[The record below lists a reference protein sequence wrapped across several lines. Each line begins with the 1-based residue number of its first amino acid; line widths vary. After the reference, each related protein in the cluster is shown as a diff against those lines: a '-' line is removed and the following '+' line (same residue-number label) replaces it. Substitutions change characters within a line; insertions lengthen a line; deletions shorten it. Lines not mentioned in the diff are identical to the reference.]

1 LKGRRAARRLALD
14 VLYEA
19 EIRGR
24 PPVEAFL
31 EREHHGWV
39 IPAAEDTLD
48 PPEALFE
55 GDETSD
61 RLGDRDGKETSDRL
75 GDRDGKETSDRLGDR
90 DGQEQEV
97 VGYARGLV
105 AGVQEHQAHIDEL
118 IVKYAERWGLQR
130 MPVVDR
136 TVLRMATWELLWG
149 EDIPVAVAINEA
161 VELVKALSTDDSGR
175 FVNGVL
181 GRIAEGKS
189 ARA

>member
-1 LKGRRAARRLALD
+1 MKGRRAARRLALD

-24 PPVEAFL
+24 SPVEAFL

-48 PPEALFE
+48 PVEALLE
-55 GDETSD
+55 DDSDDSDVTGD
-61 RLGDRDGKETSDRL
+61 RLGDSDAKRDD
-75 GDRDGKETSDRLGDR
+75 
-90 DGQEQEV
+90 V
-97 VGYARGLV
+97 VDYARALV
-105 AGVQEHQAHIDEL
+105 EGVQEHQADIDEL
-118 IVKYAERWGLQR
+118 IVRHAERWGLQR

-136 TVLRMATWELLWG
+136 TVLRMATCELLWG

-161 VELVKALSTDDSGR
+161 VELVKSLSTDDSGR

-189 ARA
+189 ART

>member
-1 LKGRRAARRLALD
+1 MKGRRAARRLALD

-24 PPVEAFL
+24 LPVEAFL

-48 PPEALFE
+48 PVEALLE
-55 GDETSD
+55 DDSDETSD
-61 RLGDRDGKETSDRL
+61 RLGDRHGERTD
-75 GDRDGKETSDRLGDR
+75 
-90 DGQEQEV
+90 V
-97 VGYARGLV
+97 VDYARGLV
-105 AGVQEHQAHIDEL
+105 EGVQEHQADIDEL
-118 IVKYAERWGLQR
+118 IVKHAERWGLQR

-136 TVLRMATWELLWG
+136 TVLRMATCELLWG

-161 VELVKALSTDDSGR
+161 VELVKSLSTDDSGR

-181 GRIAEGKS
+181 GRIAEEKT
-189 ARA
+189 ART

>member
-1 LKGRRAARRLALD
+1 MKGRRAARRLALD

-48 PPEALFE
+48 PPEALLE
-55 GDETSD
+55 GDSTSD
-61 RLGDRDGKETSDRL
+61 RLGDRA
-75 GDRDGKETSDRLGDR
+75 GKETSDRLGDR

>member
-1 LKGRRAARRLALD
+1 MKGRRAARRLALD

-48 PPEALFE
+48 PPEALLE
-55 GDETSD
+55 GDS
-61 RLGDRDGKETSDRL
+61 
-75 GDRDGKETSDRLGDR
+75 TSDRLGDR

>member
-1 LKGRRAARRLALD
+1 MKGRRAARRLALD

-24 PPVEAFL
+24 SPVEAFL

-48 PPEALFE
+48 PVEALLE
-55 GDETSD
+55 EDGDETSDTLGDRDGGKTSD
-61 RLGDRDGKETSDRL
+61 RLGDRDAM
-75 GDRDGKETSDRLGDR
+75 RDD
-90 DGQEQEV
+90 V
-97 VGYARGLV
+97 VDYARGLV
-105 AGVQEHQAHIDEL
+105 EGVQEHQADIDEL
-118 IVKYAERWGLQR
+118 IVKHAERWGLQR

-136 TVLRMATWELLWG
+136 TVLRMATCELLWG

-161 VELVKALSTDDSGR
+161 VELVKSLSTDDSGR

-189 ARA
+189 ART

>member
-1 LKGRRAARRLALD
+1 MKGRRAARRLALD

-24 PPVEAFL
+24 SPVEAFL

-48 PPEALFE
+48 PVEALLQDDT
-55 GDETSD
+55 DETSD
-61 RLGDRDGKETSDRL
+61 RFGDRDGKD
-75 GDRDGKETSDRLGDR
+75 
-90 DGQEQEV
+90 EV
-97 VGYARGLV
+97 VDYARGLV
-105 AGVQEHQAHIDEL
+105 EGVQEHQAEIDEL
-118 IVKYAERWGLQR
+118 IVKHAERWGLQR

-136 TVLRMATWELLWG
+136 TVLRMATYELLWG

-161 VELVKALSTDDSGR
+161 VELVKSLSTDDSGR

>member
-48 PPEALFE
+48 PPEALLE
-55 GDETSD
+55 GDS
-61 RLGDRDGKETSDRL
+61 
-75 GDRDGKETSDRLGDR
+75 TSDRLGDR

>member
-24 PPVEAFL
+24 SPVEAFL
-31 EREHHGWV
+31 ERERHGWV
-39 IPAAEDTLD
+39 VPAAEDTLD
-48 PPEALFE
+48 PPEAVVE
-55 GDETSD
+55 ERDTTKTSD
-61 RLGDRDGKETSDRL
+61 QFGDRDRERAEIVD
-75 GDRDGKETSDRLGDR
+75 
-90 DGQEQEV
+90 
-97 VGYARGLV
+97 YARGLV
-105 AGVQEHQAHIDEL
+105 EGVQEHQAHIDEL
-118 IVKYAERWGLQR
+118 IVKYADRWGLQR

-136 TVLRMATWELLWG
+136 TVLRMATCELLWG

-161 VELVKALSTDDSGR
+161 VELVKSLSTDDSGR

-189 ARA
+189 ART

>member
-1 LKGRRAARRLALD
+1 MKGRRAARRLALD

-39 IPAAEDTLD
+39 VPAAEDTLD
-48 PPEALFE
+48 PPEALVE
-55 GDETSD
+55 ERDTKKTSD
-61 RLGDRDGKETSDRL
+61 RVGDRDTERAEIVD
-75 GDRDGKETSDRLGDR
+75 
-90 DGQEQEV
+90 
-97 VGYARGLV
+97 YARGLV
-105 AGVQEHQAHIDEL
+105 EGVQEHQADIDEL
-118 IVKYAERWGLQR
+118 IVKYADRWGLQR

-136 TVLRMATWELLWG
+136 TVLRMATCELLWG
-149 EDIPVAVAINEA
+149 VDIPVAVAINEA
-161 VELVKALSTDDSGR
+161 VELVKSLSTDDSGR

-189 ARA
+189 ART

>member
-1 LKGRRAARRLALD
+1 MKGRRAARRLALD

-31 EREHHGWV
+31 EREQHGWV

-48 PPEALFE
+48 PPEALLE
-55 GDETSD
+55 GDS
-61 RLGDRDGKETSDRL
+61 
-75 GDRDGKETSDRLGDR
+75 TSDRLGDR

-181 GRIAEGKS
+181 GRIA
-189 ARA
+189 

>member
-1 LKGRRAARRLALD
+1 MKGRRAARRLALD

-39 IPAAEDTLD
+39 VPAAEDTLD
-48 PPEALFE
+48 PPEALVE
-55 GDETSD
+55 ERDTKKTSD
-61 RLGDRDGKETSDRL
+61 RIGDRDTERAEIVD
-75 GDRDGKETSDRLGDR
+75 
-90 DGQEQEV
+90 
-97 VGYARGLV
+97 YARGLV
-105 AGVQEHQAHIDEL
+105 EGVQEHQAHIDEL
-118 IVKYAERWGLQR
+118 IVKYADRWGLQR

-136 TVLRMATWELLWG
+136 TVLRMATCELLWG
-149 EDIPVAVAINEA
+149 VDIPVAVAINEA
-161 VELVKALSTDDSGR
+161 VELVKSLSTDDSGR

-189 ARA
+189 ART